1 MDYNDFIWNR
11 LLDRKKVDKK
21 LRNGFRF
28 HHEIATDGVC
38 VSILY
43 SRPDPSGKGRVT
55 KTRKRLYSLQS
66 ANLHKK
72 LFLPRKRLY
81 SLQSTNLRKQ
91 KLFHPLITIRYLKTT
106 LVLILGRKM
115 LLL

>member
-43 SRPDPSGKGRVT
+43 SRPDPSGKGN
-55 KTRKRLYSLQS
+55 KI
-66 ANLHKK
+66 KK
-72 LFLPRKRLY
+72 MAVFTPEC
-81 SLQSTNLRKQ
+81 KQ
-91 KLFHPLITIRYLKTT
+91 KLFFPGITIRYLKT
-106 LVLILGRKM
+106 LV
-115 LLL
+115 

>member
-66 ANLHKK
+66 ANLHKQK
-72 LFLPRKRLY
+72 LFL
-81 SLQSTNLRKQ
+81 QG
-91 KLFHPLITIRYLKTT
+91 ITIHYLKT
-106 LVLILGRKM
+106 LALILGRKM